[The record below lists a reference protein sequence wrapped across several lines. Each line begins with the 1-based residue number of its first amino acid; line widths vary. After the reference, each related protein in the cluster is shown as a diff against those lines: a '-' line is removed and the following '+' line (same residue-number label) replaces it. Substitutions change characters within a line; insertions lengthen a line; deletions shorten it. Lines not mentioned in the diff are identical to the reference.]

1 MRINQIKNTQKFNGL
16 YNNKLLL
23 SGLET
28 ISDHSASFVAGV
40 SFLSAVGLR
49 PLAISLTPNVKKEN
63 KKILSADS
71 IASGVV
77 KLLVSLGVSLPIEK
91 AVKKINEKPD
101 KFLKKESIEKLSK
114 KDLDFINQ
122 MTKMGSGLL
131 SAIPKSLL
139 GIALIPFI
147 FDLFPKDKK
156 EENLLKKH
164 TFDNFRG
171 QVQFKG
177 NKTAAMVSDIINS
190 TKIQEFAIKNS
201 KNDKNIARNMSV
213 ATDILLTI
221 TGALGTKFSKK
232 IEDKNKKSL
241 IINKILS
248 TAISIFAGCSI
259 DKLVQKA
266 GEGFVENFKKVNFD
280 NPKLNKY
287 LQGLN
292 VARPTIIFALL
303 YYGIIPVLTT
313 FITDKANKNE

>member
-1 MRINQIKNTQKFNGL
+1 M
-16 YNNKLLL
+16 
-23 SGLET
+23 
-28 ISDHSASFVAGV
+28 
-40 SFLSAVGLR
+40 
-49 PLAISLTPNVKKEN
+49 
-63 KKILSADS
+63 SADS

-91 AVKKINEKPD
+91 AVKKISEKPD

-190 TKIQEFAIKNS
+190 TKIHYISNVCQL
-201 KNDKNIARNMSV
+201 D
-213 ATDILLTI
+213 T
-221 TGALGTKFSKK
+221 
-232 IEDKNKKSL
+232 EDKEIKL
-241 IINKILS
+241 LS
-248 TAISIFAGCSI
+248 
-259 DKLVQKA
+259 
-266 GEGFVENFKKVNFD
+266 
-280 NPKLNKY
+280 
-287 LQGLN
+287 
-292 VARPTIIFALL
+292 
-303 YYGIIPVLTT
+303 
-313 FITDKANKNE
+313 